1 MEKDRSPEKTGKP
14 YIPMSMEG
22 LSPEES
28 ETWNQHWFKRTL
40 YGMVDRLL
48 SRTGSEGVLAVF
60 LCGSFATS
68 EGAVI
73 VEQGR
78 PLFVSDLDLVMVVD
92 SQQLHREILGA
103 KKELGSLCEEAGEGA
118 IFVGGIS
125 VGVYHISELPGLPPS
140 PLVLDMKKRAVTLFG
155 DGGIRERIGAE
166 RVSEEQGV
174 RLLENRISAFL
185 GSAALRESDD
195 PIRQVLLAYSVARVY
210 TDILSV
216 FLIFQGR
223 YIPGYRDRLK
233 LIQGSGESSS
243 YQVPEQLLDKIGK
256 WTGYKVNPFL
266 PDREMDLEDL
276 WKEAGGDILYHW
288 SIFRSGAGM
297 TGNPPSI
304 DELLGKATSRRSL
317 KERIRRWSGK
327 LGGFRLLAALPAG
340 VFLDRGLMRFT
351 PGELI
356 NLSGV
361 KVLKGL
367 VERGEQSQVEYP
379 ERDFRFSKNKAG
391 IAAAELYKLWKDINK

>member
-1 MEKDRSPEKTGKP
+1 MENDRSPEKTGKL

-22 LSPEES
+22 LPPEES
-28 ETWNQHWFKRTL
+28 EPWNQEWFGRML
-40 YGMVDRLL
+40 RGMVDRLL
-48 SRTGSEGVLAVF
+48 SRTGSGGVMAVF
-60 LCGSFATS
+60 LCGSFATA

-73 VEQGR
+73 IEQGR
-78 PLFVSDLDLVMVVD
+78 PLFISDLDLVMVVD
-92 SQQLHREILGA
+92 SQQLHQEILSA
-103 KKELGSLCEEAGEGA
+103 KKELGSLCEEAGKGA
-118 IFVGGIS
+118 TFVGGIS

-140 PLVLDMKKRAVTLFG
+140 PLVLDMKERAVTLFG
-155 DGGIRERIGAE
+155 EAGIKERIEVE

-185 GSAALRESDD
+185 GSAALIEGDD
-195 PIRQVLLAYSVARVY
+195 PVRQVLLAYSVARVY

-223 YIPGYRDRLK
+223 YIPGYHDRLK
-233 LIQGSGESSS
+233 LIKGSGESSS

-276 WKEAGGDILYHW
+276 WKETGGDILHHW
-288 SIFRSGAGM
+288 SIFRSGAGR

-327 LGGFRLLAALPAG
+327 LGGFRLLAALPAA

-361 KVLKGL
+361 RVLKGL

>member
-22 LSPEES
+22 LSPQKS
-28 ETWNQHWFKRTL
+28 ELWNQEWFERML
-40 YGMVDRLL
+40 HGMVDRLL

-60 LCGSFATS
+60 LCGSFATA

-73 VEQGR
+73 IEQGR
-78 PLFVSDLDLVMVVD
+78 PLFISDLDLIMVVD
-92 SQQLHREILGA
+92 SQQLHREILSA
-103 KKELGSLCEEAGEGA
+103 KKELGLLCKEAGDGA
-118 IFVGGIS
+118 TFLGGIS

-140 PLVLDMKKRAVTLFG
+140 PLVLDMKERAVTLFG
-155 DGGIRERIGAE
+155 EVGIKDRIEVE

-185 GSAALRESDD
+185 GSAALREGDG
-195 PIRQVLLAYSVARVY
+195 PIRKVLLAYSVAKVY

-216 FLIFQGR
+216 FLIYQGR
-223 YIPGYRDRLK
+223 YIPGYRERLK
-233 LIQGSGESSS
+233 MVQGSGGNSS
-243 YQVPEQLLDKIGK
+243 YQVPEKLLDKIRK
-256 WTGYKVNPFL
+256 WTGYKVTPFQ
-266 PDREMDLEDL
+266 PDREMNLEDL

-288 SIFRSGAGM
+288 SIFRSGRGR

-304 DELLGKATSRRSL
+304 DELLGKAASRRSL
-317 KERIRRWSGK
+317 KERIRKWSGI
-327 LGGFRLLAALPAG
+327 LGGLRLMAALPAA
-340 VFLDRGLMRFT
+340 VFLDRGLLRFT

-361 KVLKGL
+361 RVLKGL
-367 VERGEQSQVEYP
+367 IERGGQSQVKYP
-379 ERDFRFSKNKAG
+379 ERDFRFRKNKAG